1 MRVLLTNDDGIYA
14 HGLRAL
20 YAALIEAGHEVDVVA
35 PMNQQSGV
43 GHSLTVF
50 VPLRVQQVQ
59 EKGFSGT
66 ALFGTPTDCVKLA
79 LSQLL
84 PRRPDVVMSGINAG
98 ANVGPDILY
107 SGTVGAATEAAH
119 EGLPSLAFS
128 HDSFTPADLMPVA
141 RHAVRLAER
150 IEWGNVPP
158 RRVINVNYPA
168 CPLAECKGT
177 RVCPLTSAVWVNDY
191 AERRDLHN
199 APYWWL
205 AGEIPPKSV
214 NANSD
219 KDLLNRGYITI
230 SPLKFEFTDTETMQA
245 LAAMSL
251 E

>member
-128 HDSFTPADLMPVA
+128 HDSFSPTDLMPVA

-150 IEWGNVPP
+150 IVWGNVPP
-158 RRVINVNYPA
+158 RRVININYPA

-177 RVCPLTSAVWVNDY
+177 RVCPLTSAVWVNNY

-199 APYWWL
+199 ARYWWL
-205 AGEIPPKSV
+205 AGEIPPESV
-214 NANSD
+214 NVNSD

-251 E
+251 